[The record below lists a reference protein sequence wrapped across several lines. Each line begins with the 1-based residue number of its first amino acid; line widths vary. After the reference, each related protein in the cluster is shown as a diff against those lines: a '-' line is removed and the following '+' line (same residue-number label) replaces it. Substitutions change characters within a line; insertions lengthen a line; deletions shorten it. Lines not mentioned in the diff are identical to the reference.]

1 MEIFTTI
8 ITFFKEGGFFMYPVL
23 LVAAL
28 GTAVVIERMLYISR
42 AAANGEPLWQQIR
55 TALSAQKTDDAI
67 KLCQSKTQPIYY
79 VLLQGLKAAKLSD
92 TRDTI
97 QRALQ
102 EAMLEVLPP
111 LERRTP
117 YLPILANVATLLGL
131 LGTIIGVIQAFAA
144 VAAADPSQKAV
155 LLARG
160 ISTALN
166 MTAFG
171 LIVAVPLILFYAFMQ
186 SRTNKIVDSL
196 DQYSTKLVN
205 FYAGPQP
212 VVNPEKSKEKEN
224 VAAVPKTIQAH

>member
-1 MEIFTTI
+1 MEILATI
-8 ITFFKEGGFFMYPVL
+8 VTFFREGGFFMYPVL

-28 GTAVVIERMLYISR
+28 GSAVVIERLLYISR
-42 AAANGEPLWQQIR
+42 AATNADSFWQQLR
-55 TALSAQKTDDAI
+55 PHLTAHRVDDAI
-67 KLCQSKTQPIYY
+67 KLCQSKRQPIYY
-79 VLLQGLKAAKLSD
+79 VFLQGLKAVKISE
-92 TRDTI
+92 TRDAL

-102 EAMLEVLPP
+102 EAMLDILPP

-131 LGTIIGVIQAFAA
+131 LGTIIGVIEAFKA

-155 LLARG
+155 LLAGG

-171 LIVAVPLILFYAFMQ
+171 LIVAIPLILIYALLQ

-196 DQYSTKLVN
+196 DQYSTKLIN
-205 FYAGPQP
+205 FYASPQSA
-212 VVNPEKSKEKEN
+212 VSPEKGKEKEN